1 MHRPQNACYYNK
13 CSSRGALQRTIE
25 TRIHRPVTCS
35 RFSHSTIDS
44 ILIFQLRLRCCPQ
57 SSASFHRFNYSHS
70 LYRGGENKILPKRN
84 LQKNTSY
91 GGITVVFPDTFV
103 ATQQAHPVEGD
114 GEPLRTKQR
123 SMICKDLT
131 EVMSLELHH
140 RT

>member
-1 MHRPQNACYYNK
+1 MMHRPQNACYYNK

-70 LYRGGENKILPKRN
+70 LYRGGGGRQNTPQKKFAKKHFLWGYHGRLPGYICSN
-84 LQKNTSY
+84 PTSPSSR
-91 GGITVVFPDTFV
+91 GRWGTITHQTAFD
-103 ATQQAHPVEGD
+103 D
-114 GEPLRTKQR
+114 
-123 SMICKDLT
+123 M
-131 EVMSLELHH
+131 
-140 RT
+140 